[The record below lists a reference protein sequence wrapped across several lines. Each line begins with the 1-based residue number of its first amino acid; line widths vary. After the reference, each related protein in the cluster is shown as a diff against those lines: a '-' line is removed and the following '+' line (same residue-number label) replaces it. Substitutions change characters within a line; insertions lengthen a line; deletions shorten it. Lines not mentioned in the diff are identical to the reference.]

1 MDAFGERIENLIKQ
15 LGITKTK
22 FAEKLSVS
30 QPYISKIIISGY
42 VPSDRLI
49 EDICEKFNAN
59 EKWLRTGEGEMFI
72 RKTRSETIAD
82 FMVDMLNEEE
92 PSYKRRLIEAL
103 AELSTD
109 EWKLLENNTLKLA
122 EKKDKCFTLVLNIF
136 LLFYK

>member
-72 RKTRSETIAD
+72 RKTRSKTIAD

-109 EWKLLENNTLKLA
+109 EWKLLENITLKLA
-122 EKKDKCFTLVLNIF
+122 EKKD
-136 LLFYK
+136 

>member
-82 FMVDMLNEEE
+82 FMVDILNEEE

-109 EWKLLENNTLKLA
+109 EWKLLENITLKLA
-122 EKKDKCFTLVLNIF
+122 EKKD
-136 LLFYK
+136 

>member
-109 EWKLLENNTLKLA
+109 EWKLLENITLQLA
-122 EKKDKCFTLVLNIF
+122 EKKD
-136 LLFYK
+136 

>member
-49 EDICEKFNAN
+49 ESAKNLMQMKNGSELEK
-59 EKWLRTGEGEMFI
+59 EKCS
-72 RKTRSETIAD
+72 SE
-82 FMVDMLNEEE
+82 
-92 PSYKRRLIEAL
+92 
-103 AELSTD
+103 
-109 EWKLLENNTLKLA
+109 KLEVKPLQILW
-122 EKKDKCFTLVLNIF
+122 
-136 LLFYK
+136 

>member
-72 RKTRSETIAD
+72 RRTRSETIAD

-109 EWKLLENNTLKLA
+109 EWKLLENITLKLA
-122 EKKDKCFTLVLNIF
+122 EKKD
-136 LLFYK
+136 

>member
-109 EWKLLENNTLKLA
+109 DWKLLENITLKLA
-122 EKKDKCFTLVLNIF
+122 EKKD
-136 LLFYK
+136 

>member
-1 MDAFGERIENLIKQ
+1 MSAGFLTVHMKNSKDPAQPFNHKTSKKDIPNHGFG
-15 LGITKTK
+15 
-22 FAEKLSVS
+22 LS
-30 QPYISKIIISGY
+30 I
-42 VPSDRLI
+42 I

-109 EWKLLENNTLKLA
+109 EWKLLENITLKLA
-122 EKKDKCFTLVLNIF
+122 EKKD
-136 LLFYK
+136 

>member
-72 RKTRSETIAD
+72 RKTRSETIAN

-109 EWKLLENNTLKLA
+109 EWKLLENITLKLA
-122 EKKDKCFTLVLNIF
+122 EKKD
-136 LLFYK
+136 

>member
-1 MDAFGERIENLIKQ
+1 MDAFGERIEKLIKQ

-109 EWKLLENNTLKLA
+109 EWKLLENITLKLA
-122 EKKDKCFTLVLNIF
+122 EKKD
-136 LLFYK
+136 

>member
-22 FAEKLSVS
+22 FVEKLSVS

-109 EWKLLENNTLKLA
+109 EWKLLENITLKLA
-122 EKKDKCFTLVLNIF
+122 EKKD
-136 LLFYK
+136 

>member
-22 FAEKLSVS
+22 FAEKALC
-30 QPYISKIIISGY
+30 ISTLYLKNHNSGY

-92 PSYKRRLIEAL
+92 PSYKRRLIEHWQNYL
-103 AELSTD
+103 QMNGNYL
-109 EWKLLENNTLKLA
+109 KILL
-122 EKKDKCFTLVLNIF
+122 
-136 LLFYK
+136 

>member
-72 RKTRSETIAD
+72 RKTRSETIED

-109 EWKLLENNTLKLA
+109 EWKLLENITLKLA
-122 EKKDKCFTLVLNIF
+122 EKKD
-136 LLFYK
+136 

>member
-49 EDICEKFNAN
+49 EDICEKFNVS

-109 EWKLLENNTLKLA
+109 EWKLLENITLKLA
-122 EKKDKCFTLVLNIF
+122 EKKD
-136 LLFYK
+136 

>member
-30 QPYISKIIISGY
+30 KPYISKIIISGY

-109 EWKLLENNTLKLA
+109 EWKLLENITLKLA
-122 EKKDKCFTLVLNIF
+122 EKKD
-136 LLFYK
+136 

>member
-92 PSYKRRLIEAL
+92 PSYKRRLSEAL

-122 EKKDKCFTLVLNIF
+122 EKKD
-136 LLFYK
+136 

>member
-49 EDICEKFNAN
+49 EDIYEKFNAN

-109 EWKLLENNTLKLA
+109 EWKLLENITLKLA
-122 EKKDKCFTLVLNIF
+122 EKKD
-136 LLFYK
+136 

>member
-109 EWKLLENNTLKLA
+109 EWKLLENITLKLA
-122 EKKDKCFTLVLNIF
+122 GKKD
-136 LLFYK
+136 

>member
-109 EWKLLENNTLKLA
+109 EWKLLENITLKLA
-122 EKKDKCFTLVLNIF
+122 E
-136 LLFYK
+136 

>member
-109 EWKLLENNTLKLA
+109 EWKLLENITLKLA
-122 EKKDKCFTLVLNIF
+122 EKMD
-136 LLFYK
+136 

>member
-42 VPSDRLI
+42 VPSNRLI

-109 EWKLLENNTLKLA
+109 EWKLLENITLKLA
-122 EKKDKCFTLVLNIF
+122 EKKD
-136 LLFYK
+136 

>member
-1 MDAFGERIENLIKQ
+1 MDAFGERIENLINQ

-109 EWKLLENNTLKLA
+109 EWKLLENITLKLA
-122 EKKDKCFTLVLNIF
+122 EKKD
-136 LLFYK
+136 

>member
-109 EWKLLENNTLKLA
+109 EWKLLEIITLKLA
-122 EKKDKCFTLVLNIF
+122 EKKD
-136 LLFYK
+136 

>member
-30 QPYISKIIISGY
+30 QPYVSKIIISGY

-109 EWKLLENNTLKLA
+109 EWKLLENITLKLA
-122 EKKDKCFTLVLNIF
+122 EKKD
-136 LLFYK
+136 

>member
-59 EKWLRTGEGEMFI
+59 EKWLRTGEGEMFN

-109 EWKLLENNTLKLA
+109 EWKLLENITLKLA
-122 EKKDKCFTLVLNIF
+122 EKKD
-136 LLFYK
+136 

>member
-15 LGITKTK
+15 VGITKTK
-22 FAEKLSVS
+22 FAEKVSVS

-109 EWKLLENNTLKLA
+109 EWKLLENITLKLA
-122 EKKDKCFTLVLNIF
+122 EKKD
-136 LLFYK
+136 

>member
-109 EWKLLENNTLKLA
+109 EWKLHENITLKLA
-122 EKKDKCFTLVLNIF
+122 EKKD
-136 LLFYK
+136 

>member
-72 RKTRSETIAD
+72 RKPLQI
-82 FMVDMLNEEE
+82 L
-92 PSYKRRLIEAL
+92 
-103 AELSTD
+103 
-109 EWKLLENNTLKLA
+109 W
-122 EKKDKCFTLVLNIF
+122 
-136 LLFYK
+136 

>member
-82 FMVDMLNEEE
+82 FMVDLLNEEE

-109 EWKLLENNTLKLA
+109 EWKLLENITLKLA
-122 EKKDKCFTLVLNIF
+122 EKKD
-136 LLFYK
+136 

>member
-59 EKWLRTGEGEMFI
+59 EKWLRSGEGEMFI

-109 EWKLLENNTLKLA
+109 EWKLLENITLKLA
-122 EKKDKCFTLVLNIF
+122 EKKD
-136 LLFYK
+136 

>member
-1 MDAFGERIENLIKQ
+1 MLK
-15 LGITKTK
+15 
-22 FAEKLSVS
+22 KLSVS

-109 EWKLLENNTLKLA
+109 EWKLLENITLKLA
-122 EKKDKCFTLVLNIF
+122 EKKD
-136 LLFYK
+136 

>member
-103 AELSTD
+103 AELSAD
-109 EWKLLENNTLKLA
+109 EWKLLENITLKLA
-122 EKKDKCFTLVLNIF
+122 EKKD
-136 LLFYK
+136 

>member
-1 MDAFGERIENLIKQ
+1 MDASGERIENLIKQ

-109 EWKLLENNTLKLA
+109 EWKLLENITLKLA
-122 EKKDKCFTLVLNIF
+122 EKKD
-136 LLFYK
+136 

>member
-109 EWKLLENNTLKLA
+109 EWKLLENITLKLA
-122 EKKDKCFTLVLNIF
+122 EKKD
-136 LLFYK
+136 

>member
-30 QPYISKIIISGY
+30 QPYISKIIISLY
-42 VPSDRLI
+42 DTSDRLI

-109 EWKLLENNTLKLA
+109 EWKLLENITLKLA
-122 EKKDKCFTLVLNIF
+122 EKKD
-136 LLFYK
+136 

>member
-103 AELSTD
+103 ADLSTD
-109 EWKLLENNTLKLA
+109 EWKLLENITLKLA
-122 EKKDKCFTLVLNIF
+122 EKKRTSVL
-136 LLFYK
+136 L

>member
-109 EWKLLENNTLKLA
+109 EWKLLESITLKLA
-122 EKKDKCFTLVLNIF
+122 EKKD
-136 LLFYK
+136 

>member
-1 MDAFGERIENLIKQ
+1 MDACGERIENLIKQ

-109 EWKLLENNTLKLA
+109 EWKLLENITLKLA
-122 EKKDKCFTLVLNIF
+122 EKKD
-136 LLFYK
+136 